1 MEADHGMTPTTIA
14 EDALCFLHPETRDN
28 PFPVYDHILRERPI
42 YFDPKVRLFIV
53 SRYDDIRRILMD
65 PKTFS
70 SAKWKDAVRDQ
81 IEDAHA
87 VTLRERFALMGGFVP
102 APNVASL
109 DDPRHR
115 DVRALFDKAFRP
127 ARVKAMEAGIRNT
140 ATRLIDGFADKG
152 ACEIV
157 QSLSIPFPM
166 TVIFNQI
173 GARLE
178 DMGQVKQWL
187 NAIIERVSFCQ
198 TPEQQMHSVDQTV
211 EAQLYLKTI
220 VTELRGNPTG
230 TLLSDLVNT
239 PLADGSFLTE
249 EELITNIIDIL
260 FQAGTETTT
269 NAITSGVRMLCEQ
282 PDLFARLKANPDLVR
297 GFVEE
302 VLRLESPAQGIFRV
316 VTRDVEMHGL
326 SLPRGSIL
334 HLRVAAAN
342 RDETKFACPAHI
354 DLDRK
359 NAGTHLAFGA
369 GIHHCAGAVL
379 ARNELHW
386 SFRTLV
392 DRFGALRISPRQGS
406 VSFLR
411 NYMFRSIDALHIEFE
426 RG

>member
-1 MEADHGMTPTTIA
+1 MDMASIA
-14 EDALCFLHPETRDN
+14 EEALCFLHPETRDN

-42 YFDPKVRLFIV
+42 YFDPSVRLFIV
-53 SRYDDIRRILMD
+53 SRYDDIHRILMD

-70 SAKWKDAVRDQ
+70 SSKWKDTVRDQ

-102 APNVASL
+102 PPNVASL

-115 DVRALFDKAFRP
+115 EVRALFDKAFRP
-127 ARVKAMEAGIRNT
+127 ARVKAMEDDIRKT
-140 ATRLIDGFADKG
+140 ASMLVDSFAAKG
-152 ACEIV
+152 ECEIV
-157 QSLSIPFPM
+157 ESLSIPFPM

-178 DMGQVKQWL
+178 DMWQVKQWL

-198 TPEQQMHSVDQTV
+198 TPEQQIRSVDQTV
-211 EAQLYLKTI
+211 EAQLYLKSI
-220 VTELRGNPTG
+220 VAELKGNPTG
-230 TLLSDLVNT
+230 TLLSDLANT
-239 PLADGSFLTE
+239 PLADGHFLSE
-249 EELITNIIDIL
+249 QELITNIIDIL

-269 NAITSGVRMLCEQ
+269 NAITSGLRLLCEQ
-282 PDLFARLKANPDLVR
+282 PELFARLKANPDQVR

-316 VTRDVEMHGL
+316 VTEDVEMHGL
-326 SLPRGSIL
+326 TLPRGSVL
-334 HLRVAAAN
+334 HLRIAAAN
-342 RDETKFACPAHI
+342 RDENKFGCPAHL

-369 GIHHCAGAVL
+369 GIHHCVGAVL
-379 ARNELHW
+379 ARSELNW
-386 SFRTLV
+386 AFRTLL
-392 DRFGALRISPRQGS
+392 DRFSVLRISPQQGPIT
-406 VSFLR
+406 FLR

-426 RG
+426 LG